1 MKKLVSVFCG
11 LLVGLALAPTAVAQ
25 EAWPSKHVQII
36 VPFAPGSL
44 TDIAARAIAGQL
56 SQQMNQTFVVD
67 NKGGAGGTIGTSA
80 VAKAAADGYTLVFTD
95 SSFMIS
101 AALYPNLPYDPLK
114 DFVPV
119 TLAVEAPAV
128 MVVRNS
134 LPASSVREFVAL
146 AKAKPGELNFGSG
159 GIGSSGH
166 LSTELFMAQT
176 GTKLV
181 HVPFK
186 GVGAAFTEIMAN
198 RLDLALPSLGAA
210 AGQIRAGSLKPLAVT
225 GSQRAPAFPDVPTF
239 AQAGFP
245 DFDVSFRFGFLAPT
259 GTPPA
264 VIARLQ
270 SEIATALK
278 QPQVQQ
284 FLAAQGAM
292 GIDIRSAAYG
302 QIIANE
308 MGVWKSVIQKAGIK
322 PE

>member
-101 AALYPNLPYDPLK
+101 AALYPKLPYDPLK

>member
-101 AALYPNLPYDPLK
+101 AALYPKLPYDPLK

-270 SEIATALK
+270 SEITTALK

>member
-270 SEIATALK
+270 SEITTALK